1 MRHFQHFILG
11 LAFAG
16 FLISGCAD
24 PKKDA
29 KTPVGGDDA
38 HHDHHDEHKHGPK
51 GGEVFDVAGTD
62 MEVECVAKYGQNLVI
77 FNFYGDDGKTEQ
89 KIKCKML
96 TGSFKKGDVQ
106 TVEIPAVDAGD
117 DGMAARFE
125 IEDEDFALAR
135 KTAGVKIEFEID
147 GKKHTVEVP
156 KDPHG

>member
-51 GGEVFDVAGTD
+51 GGEVFDVAGAVTYS
-62 MEVECVAKYGQNLVI
+62 EAVHYRINVHNLLINMRQWHIRQINVLI
-77 FNFYGDDGKTEQ
+77 GK
-89 KIKCKML
+89 I
-96 TGSFKKGDVQ
+96 
-106 TVEIPAVDAGD
+106 IP
-117 DGMAARFE
+117 
-125 IEDEDFALAR
+125 
-135 KTAGVKIEFEID
+135 
-147 GKKHTVEVP
+147 
-156 KDPHG
+156 